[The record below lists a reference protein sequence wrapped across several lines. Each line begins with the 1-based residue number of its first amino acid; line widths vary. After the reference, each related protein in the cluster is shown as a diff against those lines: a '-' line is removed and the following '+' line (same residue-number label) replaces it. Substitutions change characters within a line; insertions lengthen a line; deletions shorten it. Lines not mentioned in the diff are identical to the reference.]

1 MEPLTGANRPLPGDR
16 LLGSGYGLV
25 LLLILATLGFQLAA
39 TDNEGVRV
47 ATIALQG
54 ATLLAAFHVSGVPL
68 WMFHAAVAATA
79 IACLSVAGVLIGS
92 GELGEASTRS
102 VGLLLVS
109 VAPAA
114 IVMGAVRHFR
124 ATGGVSLTTM
134 FAVLCIYLLLGMA
147 YAYVFGIAGAL
158 DSSPFFT
165 AGQREN
171 QSDFLYF
178 SFTTL
183 TTTGYGDFTA
193 ATDLGRSLAIT
204 EALIGQIYLV
214 SVVSLIV
221 GNLGRLP
228 SAGSLGRSVSPPR
241 GGRAPGQR

>member
-1 MEPLTGANRPLPGDR
+1 MEPGSGATRPLPGER

-25 LLLILATLGFQLAA
+25 LVLILVTLGFQLAA
-39 TDNEGVRV
+39 SDSEAVRV
-47 ATIALQG
+47 ATIAMQS

-68 WMFHAAVAATA
+68 WIFHAAVVATV

-92 GELGEASTRS
+92 GELDEASTRA
-102 VGLLLVS
+102 VGLLLVLA
-109 VAPAA
+109 APAA

-124 ATGGVSLTTM
+124 AAGGVTLTTM

-147 YAYVFGIAGAL
+147 YAYVFGLAAAIQ
-158 DSSPFFT
+158 DEPFFAADQ
-165 AGQREN
+165 AGN
-171 QSDFLYF
+171 QSNFLYF

-193 ATDLGRSLAIT
+193 GTDFGRSLAIT

-214 SVVSLIV
+214 TVVALIV
-221 GNLGRLP
+221 GSIGRGP
-228 SAGSLGRSVSPPR
+228 IRR
-241 GGRAPGQR
+241 

>member
-1 MEPLTGANRPLPGDR
+1 MEPASGANRPLPGER
-16 LLGSGYGLV
+16 LRGSGYGLV
-25 LLLILATLGFQLAA
+25 LVLILVTLGLQLAA
-39 TDNEGVRV
+39 TDSEAVRV
-47 ATIALQG
+47 ATIAMQS

-68 WMFHAAVAATA
+68 WMFHAAVGATV

-92 GELGEASTRS
+92 GSLDEAATRA
-102 VGLLLVS
+102 VGLLLVL

-114 IVMGAVRHFR
+114 IVMGAARHFR
-124 ATGGVSLTTM
+124 ASGGVTLTTM

-147 YAYVFGIAGAL
+147 FAYVFGIAGAIQ
-158 DSSPFFT
+158 SEPFF
-165 AGQREN
+165 AAAQAEN

-193 ATDLGRSLAIT
+193 GTDFGRSLAIT

-214 SVVSLIV
+214 TLVALIV
-221 GNLGRLP
+221 GNMGRGP
-228 SAGSLGRSVSPPR
+228 IRR
-241 GGRAPGQR
+241 